1 MLRSDWNSDCWT
13 NGRPKKLDPISWL
26 WKWRSGASGSKA
38 RAGILARNRLRPVLP
53 PRRGP
58 RRHNSLQIQRL
69 CFGRGITQ
77 TVVDPRLGRYAR
89 PYHPPRLA
97 RTRARRLLRCARLF
111 AAKPLLPDL
120 LMMGSGMA
128 MATPPRSLF
137 KLRHTSSVTASH
149 TSPSRSLPSLESTQ
163 LAPTDLRQ
171 RFSMG
176 ITNSS
181 SSIHSTRLSSACR
194 KHIASSR
201 LHPLPKGTFSV
212 SSKARR
218 SRAKPLYYDPRT
230 TLCGKRL
237 PSTSAHETELL
248 PRDQFERDFTFLGLA
263 GIFDPPR
270 IESAGAVADCLRAGI
285 TPCMLTG
292 DHSATATAIALSIG
306 TLGKTYSKDMVMT
319 GQQFDALTDEQ
330 VDALQELPLVVARC
344 APETKVRIVDAIH
357 RRGMMTVMTGDGVND
372 AGSLKR
378 ADVSVGMGSG
388 SDVAKQSASV
398 VLAEDYFAT
407 IFPGHQ
413 ERAVGLQEPVQAP
426 HGMWRHRTVCVLAE
440 SALSICSAGTSPR
453 LLCSC
458 RIGLPGR
465 FRTGGLPPLSVAE
478 LRICS
483 AIPLR
488 PPHLL

>member
-1 MLRSDWNSDCWT
+1 
-13 NGRPKKLDPISWL
+13 
-26 WKWRSGASGSKA
+26 
-38 RAGILARNRLRPVLP
+38 
-53 PRRGP
+53 
-58 RRHNSLQIQRL
+58 
-69 CFGRGITQ
+69 
-77 TVVDPRLGRYAR
+77 
-89 PYHPPRLA
+89 
-97 RTRARRLLRCARLF
+97 
-111 AAKPLLPDL
+111 
-120 LMMGSGMA
+120 MMGSGMA

-137 KLRHTSSVTASH
+137 KVRHTSSVTASH

>member
-1 MLRSDWNSDCWT
+1 LLRSDWNSDCWT

-230 TLCGKRL
+230 TLCGKDSR
-237 PSTSAHETELL
+237 
-248 PRDQFERDFTFLGLA
+248 
-263 GIFDPPR
+263 PPPPMKPNYF
-270 IESAGAVADCLRAGI
+270 RAI
-285 TPCMLTG
+285 
-292 DHSATATAIALSIG
+292 SLS
-306 TLGKTYSKDMVMT
+306 
-319 GQQFDALTDEQ
+319 
-330 VDALQELPLVVARC
+330 
-344 APETKVRIVDAIH
+344 
-357 RRGMMTVMTGDGVND
+357 
-372 AGSLKR
+372 
-378 ADVSVGMGSG
+378 
-388 SDVAKQSASV
+388 
-398 VLAEDYFAT
+398 
-407 IFPGHQ
+407 
-413 ERAVGLQEPVQAP
+413 
-426 HGMWRHRTVCVLAE
+426 
-440 SALSICSAGTSPR
+440 GTSP
-453 LLCSC
+453 S
-458 RIGLPGR
+458 
-465 FRTGGLPPLSVAE
+465 
-478 LRICS
+478 S
-483 AIPLR
+483 ASLASSTR
-488 PPHLL
+488 PE